1 MQYEL
6 MNCPLCGR
14 DLENVPI
21 QNGTL
26 AGYCPHCHT
35 RVLVHLEQ
43 LQIYSEVEAYENRI
57 QELEMALELQ
67 ENENRNKSHREYIE
81 FMKKRTRIIL
91 ASACVCLLISFTLQ
105 LIYVFMEQLANGV
118 LLTFVIVG
126 YIATVWMFLVYSNY
140 NDALA
145 EAIQS
150 PPSSQ
155 D

>member
-1 MQYEL
+1 ML
-6 MNCPLCGR
+6 FR
-14 DLENVPI
+14 
-21 QNGTL
+21 
-26 AGYCPHCHT
+26 
-35 RVLVHLEQ
+35 
-43 LQIYSEVEAYENRI
+43 S
-57 QELEMALELQ
+57 
-67 ENENRNKSHREYIE
+67 
-81 FMKKRTRIIL
+81 IL
-91 ASACVCLLISFTLQ
+91 PSACVCLLISLTLQ